1 MRRWSSG
8 ASNTPRPESV
18 RLVTPRLILRDF
30 EDADLDDVHAFR
42 SDPEVARF
50 MADDVESREQAEAWL
65 RGVIFH
71 NRVRPRVAYNL
82 AIELRDE
89 GRVIGWIGIGDSER
103 YPQPGECGFGYALN
117 RAYWGRGYA
126 TEAAIE
132 IVIFGFHEL
141 GAHRISAWCY
151 EANQSSARVL
161 AKAGL
166 QFARRYQDVEPKSG
180 QLAACVEYAVLLDEW
195 LVFRSAAPT

>member
-1 MRRWSSG
+1 MSRCSSG
-8 ASNTPRPESV
+8 ASNTPGAESV

-30 EDADLDDVHAFR
+30 EEADLDDVHAFR

-89 GRVIGWIGIGDSER
+89 GQVIGWIGIGDSER
-103 YPQPGECGFGYALN
+103 YPQPGECGFGYALH
-117 RAYWGRGYA
+117 RAYWGVA
-126 TEAAIE
+126 
-132 IVIFGFHEL
+132 
-141 GAHRISAWCY
+141 
-151 EANQSSARVL
+151 
-161 AKAGL
+161 
-166 QFARRYQDVEPKSG
+166 
-180 QLAACVEYAVLLDEW
+180 
-195 LVFRSAAPT
+195 